1 MTTQSTRLLLAETII
16 DELQLLPELLRKAE
30 VRYYDAQHALAEK
43 RGRLADAET
52 AWPIG
57 DAAPY
62 NDEAA
67 RFAAFRAFT
76 GPLQADIRQAQ
87 AEVDRLKAEV
97 DFLRRRHDNYRVMAT
112 LIANG

>member
-1 MTTQSTRLLLAETII
+1 MTIQPTRLLLAETII

-30 VRYYDAQHALAEK
+30 MRYYTAQHALAEK
-43 RGRLADAET
+43 RGRLADAES
-52 AWPIG
+52 AWSAS

-67 RFAAFRAFT
+67 RLAAFRAYT
-76 GPLQADIRQAQ
+76 GPLHADIRQAQ

-97 DFLRRRHDNYRVMAT
+97 DFLQRRHDNYRVMAT